1 MLWKMRAAAGPREVR
16 DMRYENGWIFADG
29 RFVRGGFSVEN
40 GRFAHVLEDVPGP
53 AEDLDGAL
61 VIPGLVDI
69 HVHGCAGADFSDGD
83 YAGLVRMARY
93 LARRGVTSFAPAS
106 MTLPYDAL
114 DKAFH
119 AAARLRREG
128 LADGARLVGIQ
139 MEGPFLSR
147 EKRGSQNPAY
157 LRLPDWDRFLRLY
170 DAAEG
175 LLRIVDV
182 APELPGAAEFTR
194 RASEKCRVSVAH
206 TAAGYDQAAAVFDAG
221 ATHLTHLF
229 NAMSGIH
236 HRHPGPIG
244 AASERENVTAE
255 LICDGIHVHPSAVRM
270 AFRLFPG
277 RICLISDA
285 LRCCG
290 MADGSYSLGGQEI
303 LLSGGVARLTGG
315 AIAGS
320 AANLYQ
326 CMRRA
331 VSFGIPREQAVW
343 AATALP
349 ARVIGRESETG
360 AIADGRAADFVICG
374 GELEP
379 RAVYL
384 GGKRL
389 EQSPGP
395 FAPSR

>member
-1 MLWKMRAAAGPREVR
+1 MRAAAGPREVR

-93 LARRGVTSFAPAS
+93 LARQGVTSFAPAS

-128 LADGARLVGIQ
+128 LADGARLMGIQ

-182 APELPGAAEFTR
+182 APELPGAVEFTR

-315 AIAGS
+315 TIAGS
-320 AANLYQ
+320 AADLYQ

-379 RAVYL
+379 EAVYL

-389 EQSPGP
+389 EQSAGP
-395 FAPSR
+395 FAPNR

>member
-1 MLWKMRAAAGPREVR
+1 
-16 DMRYENGWIFADG
+16 MRYENGWIFADG

-40 GRFAHVLEDVPGP
+40 GRFAHVLENVPGP

-83 YAGLVRMARY
+83 YAGLVRMARH

-128 LADGARLVGIQ
+128 LADGARLMGIQ

-182 APELPGAAEFTR
+182 APELPGAVEFTR

-320 AANLYQ
+320 AADLYQ

-379 RAVYL
+379 EAVYL

-389 EQSPGP
+389 EQSVGP
-395 FAPSR
+395 FAPSL

>member
-1 MLWKMRAAAGPREVR
+1 
-16 DMRYENGWIFADG
+16 MRYENGWIFADG
-29 RFVRGGFSVEN
+29 RFVRGGFCVEN

-128 LADGARLVGIQ
+128 LADGARLMGIQ

-182 APELPGAAEFTR
+182 APELPGAVEFTR

-206 TAAGYDQAAAVFDAG
+206 TAAGYDQAAAAFDAG

-320 AANLYQ
+320 AADLYQ

-379 RAVYL
+379 EAVYL

-389 EQSPGP
+389 EQSAGP
-395 FAPSR
+395 FAPSL

>member
-1 MLWKMRAAAGPREVR
+1 
-16 DMRYENGWIFADG
+16 MRYENGWIFADG
-29 RFVRGGFSVEN
+29 RFARGGFSVEN

-128 LADGARLVGIQ
+128 LADGARLMGIQ

-270 AFRLFPG
+270 AFRLFPR

-320 AANLYQ
+320 AADLYQ

-379 RAVYL
+379 EAVYL

-389 EQSPGP
+389 EQSAGP

>member
-1 MLWKMRAAAGPREVR
+1 
-16 DMRYENGWIFADG
+16 MRYENGWIFADG

-83 YAGLVRMARY
+83 YAGLVRMARH

-128 LADGARLVGIQ
+128 LADGARLMGIQ

-157 LRLPDWDRFLRLY
+157 LRLQDWDRFLRLY

-182 APELPGAAEFTR
+182 APELPGAVEFTR

-320 AANLYQ
+320 AADLYQ

-379 RAVYL
+379 EAVYL

-389 EQSPGP
+389 EQSVGP

>member
-1 MLWKMRAAAGPREVR
+1 
-16 DMRYENGWIFADG
+16 MRYENGWVFADG

-106 MTLPYDAL
+106 MTLPYNAL
-114 DKAFH
+114 DRAFH

-128 LADGARLVGIQ
+128 LADGARLMGIQ

-182 APELPGAAEFTR
+182 APELPGAVEFTR

-320 AANLYQ
+320 AADLYQ

-379 RAVYL
+379 EAVYL

-389 EQSPGP
+389 EQSAGP
-395 FAPSR
+395 FAPGR

>member
-1 MLWKMRAAAGPREVR
+1 MRAAAGPREVR

-93 LARRGVTSFAPAS
+93 LARQGVTSFAPAS

-128 LADGARLVGIQ
+128 LADGARLMGIQ

-182 APELPGAAEFTR
+182 APELPGAVEFTR

-315 AIAGS
+315 TIAGS
-320 AANLYQ
+320 AADLYQ

-379 RAVYL
+379 EAVYL

-389 EQSPGP
+389 EQSAGP
-395 FAPSR
+395 FAPGR

>member
-1 MLWKMRAAAGPREVR
+1 
-16 DMRYENGWIFADG
+16 MRYENGWIFADG
-29 RFVRGGFSVEN
+29 RFARGGFSVEN

-128 LADGARLVGIQ
+128 LADGARLMGIQ

-270 AFRLFPG
+270 AFRLFPR

-303 LLSGGVARLTGG
+303 LLSGGVARLTDG

-320 AANLYQ
+320 AADLYQ

-379 RAVYL
+379 EAVYL

-389 EQSPGP
+389 EQSAGP

>member
-1 MLWKMRAAAGPREVR
+1 
-16 DMRYENGWIFADG
+16 MRYENGWIFADG

-83 YAGLVRMARY
+83 YAGLVRMARH

-128 LADGARLVGIQ
+128 LADGARLMGIQ

-182 APELPGAAEFTR
+182 APELPGAVEFTR

-320 AANLYQ
+320 AADLYQ

-374 GELEP
+374 GELELE
-379 RAVYL
+379 AVYL

-389 EQSPGP
+389 EQSVGP

>member
-1 MLWKMRAAAGPREVR
+1 
-16 DMRYENGWIFADG
+16 MRYENGWIFADG

-40 GRFAHVLEDVPGP
+40 GRFAHVLEDIPGP

-128 LADGARLVGIQ
+128 LADGARLMGIQ

-182 APELPGAAEFTR
+182 APELPGAVEFTR

-315 AIAGS
+315 TIAGS
-320 AANLYQ
+320 AADLYQ

-379 RAVYL
+379 EAVYL

-389 EQSPGP
+389 EQSAGP
-395 FAPSR
+395 FAPSL

>member
-1 MLWKMRAAAGPREVR
+1 
-16 DMRYENGWIFADG
+16 MRYENGWIFADG

-128 LADGARLVGIQ
+128 LADGARLMGIQ

-182 APELPGAAEFTR
+182 APELPGAVEFTR

-315 AIAGS
+315 TIAGS
-320 AANLYQ
+320 AADLYQ

-379 RAVYL
+379 EAVYL

-389 EQSPGP
+389 EQGAGP
-395 FAPSR
+395 FAPGR

>member
-1 MLWKMRAAAGPREVR
+1 
-16 DMRYENGWIFADG
+16 MRYENGWIFADG

-114 DKAFH
+114 DKAFR

-128 LADGARLVGIQ
+128 LADGARLMGIQ

-182 APELPGAAEFTR
+182 APELPGAVEFTR

-206 TAAGYDQAAAVFDAG
+206 TAAGYDQATAVFDAG

-244 AASERENVTAE
+244 VASERENVTAE

-320 AANLYQ
+320 AADLYQ

-379 RAVYL
+379 EAVYL

-389 EQSPGP
+389 EQSVGP
-395 FAPSR
+395 FVPSR

>member
-1 MLWKMRAAAGPREVR
+1 
-16 DMRYENGWIFADG
+16 MRYENGWIFADG

-40 GRFAHVLEDVPGP
+40 GRFAHVLEDIPGP

-128 LADGARLVGIQ
+128 LADGARLMGIQ

-182 APELPGAAEFTR
+182 APELPGAVEFTR

-303 LLSGGVARLTGG
+303 LLFGGVARLTGG
-315 AIAGS
+315 TIAGS
-320 AANLYQ
+320 AADLYQ

-360 AIADGRAADFVICG
+360 AIADGRTADFVICG

-379 RAVYL
+379 EAVYL

-389 EQSPGP
+389 EQSAGP

>member
-1 MLWKMRAAAGPREVR
+1 
-16 DMRYENGWIFADG
+16 MRYENGWIFADG

-53 AEDLDGAL
+53 AENLDGAL

-128 LADGARLVGIQ
+128 LADGARLMGIQ

-182 APELPGAAEFTR
+182 APELPGAVEFTR

-320 AANLYQ
+320 AADLYQ

-379 RAVYL
+379 EAVYL

-389 EQSPGP
+389 EQSVGP

>member
-1 MLWKMRAAAGPREVR
+1 
-16 DMRYENGWIFADG
+16 MRYENGWIFADG

-114 DKAFH
+114 DKGFR

-128 LADGARLVGIQ
+128 LADGARLMGIQ

-182 APELPGAAEFTR
+182 APELPGAVEFTR

-320 AANLYQ
+320 AADLYQ

-379 RAVYL
+379 EAVYL

-389 EQSPGP
+389 EQSVGP
-395 FAPSR
+395 FVPSR

>member
-1 MLWKMRAAAGPREVR
+1 
-16 DMRYENGWIFADG
+16 MRYENGWIFADG
-29 RFVRGGFSVEN
+29 RFARGGFSVEN

-128 LADGARLVGIQ
+128 LADGARLMGIQ

-182 APELPGAAEFTR
+182 APELPGAVEFTC

-320 AANLYQ
+320 AADLYQ

-379 RAVYL
+379 EAVYL

-389 EQSPGP
+389 EQSAGP
-395 FAPSR
+395 FAPNR

>member
-1 MLWKMRAAAGPREVR
+1 
-16 DMRYENGWIFADG
+16 MRYENGWIFADG

-128 LADGARLVGIQ
+128 LADGARLIGIQ

-147 EKRGSQNPAY
+147 EKRGSQNLAY

-182 APELPGAAEFTR
+182 APELPGAVEFTR

-320 AANLYQ
+320 AADLYQ

-379 RAVYL
+379 EAVYL

-389 EQSPGP
+389 EQSAGP
-395 FAPSR
+395 FAPNR

>member
-1 MLWKMRAAAGPREVR
+1 
-16 DMRYENGWIFADG
+16 MRYENGWIFADG

-93 LARRGVTSFAPAS
+93 LARQGVTSFAPAS

-128 LADGARLVGIQ
+128 LADGARLMGIQ

-182 APELPGAAEFTR
+182 APELPGAVEFTR

-290 MADGSYSLGGQEI
+290 MADGPYSLGGQEI

-320 AANLYQ
+320 AADLYQ

-379 RAVYL
+379 EAVYL

-389 EQSPGP
+389 EQSAGP

>member
-1 MLWKMRAAAGPREVR
+1 MLWKMRAAAGLREVR
-16 DMRYENGWIFADG
+16 NMRYENGWIFVNG
-29 RFVRGGFSVEN
+29 RFAWGGFSVES

-69 HVHGCAGADFSDGD
+69 HIHGCAGDDFSDGD
-83 YAGLVRMARY
+83 YAGLVHMARY

-114 DKAFH
+114 DKAFRT
-119 AAARLRREG
+119 AARLHREG

-157 LRLPDWDRFLRLY
+157 LRLPDWDRLLRLY

-290 MADGSYSLGGQEI
+290 MADGTYSLGGQEI

-320 AANLYQ
+320 AADLYQ

-379 RAVYL
+379 EAVYL

-389 EQSPGP
+389 EQSVGP

>member
-1 MLWKMRAAAGPREVR
+1 
-16 DMRYENGWIFADG
+16 MRYENGWIFADG
-29 RFVRGGFSVEN
+29 RFARGGFSVEN

-128 LADGARLVGIQ
+128 LADGARLMGIQ

-182 APELPGAAEFTR
+182 APELPGAVEFTR

-320 AANLYQ
+320 AADLYQ

-379 RAVYL
+379 EAVYL

-389 EQSPGP
+389 EQSVGP
-395 FAPSR
+395 FAPGR

>member
-1 MLWKMRAAAGPREVR
+1 
-16 DMRYENGWIFADG
+16 MRYENGWIFADG

-128 LADGARLVGIQ
+128 LADGARLMGIQ

-182 APELPGAAEFTR
+182 APELPGAVEFPR

-320 AANLYQ
+320 AADLYQ

-379 RAVYL
+379 EAVYL

-389 EQSPGP
+389 EQSAGP

>member
-1 MLWKMRAAAGPREVR
+1 
-16 DMRYENGWIFADG
+16 MRYENGWIFADG
-29 RFVRGGFSVEN
+29 RFARGGFSVEN

-119 AAARLRREG
+119 AAARLHREG
-128 LADGARLVGIQ
+128 LADGARLMGIQ

-182 APELPGAAEFTR
+182 APELPGAVEFTR

-320 AANLYQ
+320 AADLYQ

-379 RAVYL
+379 EAVYL

-389 EQSPGP
+389 EQSVGP

>member
-1 MLWKMRAAAGPREVR
+1 
-16 DMRYENGWIFADG
+16 MRYENGWIFADG

-119 AAARLRREG
+119 AAARLHREG
-128 LADGARLVGIQ
+128 LADGARLMGIQ

-182 APELPGAAEFTR
+182 APELPGAVEFTR

-290 MADGSYSLGGQEI
+290 MADGSNSLGGQEI

-320 AANLYQ
+320 AADLYQ

-379 RAVYL
+379 EAVYL

-389 EQSPGP
+389 EQSVGP

>member
-1 MLWKMRAAAGPREVR
+1 
-16 DMRYENGWIFADG
+16 MRYENGWIFADG

-83 YAGLVRMARY
+83 YEGLVRMARH

-119 AAARLRREG
+119 AAARLHREG
-128 LADGARLVGIQ
+128 LADGARLMGIQ

-182 APELPGAAEFTR
+182 APELPGAVEFTR

-320 AANLYQ
+320 AADLYQ

-379 RAVYL
+379 EAVYL

-389 EQSPGP
+389 EQSVGP

>member
-1 MLWKMRAAAGPREVR
+1 
-16 DMRYENGWIFADG
+16 MRYENGWIFADG

-119 AAARLRREG
+119 AAARLHREG
-128 LADGARLVGIQ
+128 LADGARLMGIQ

-182 APELPGAAEFTR
+182 APELPGAVEFTR

-320 AANLYQ
+320 AADLYQ

-379 RAVYL
+379 EAVYL

-389 EQSPGP
+389 EQSVGP
-395 FAPSR
+395 FAPIR

>member
-1 MLWKMRAAAGPREVR
+1 
-16 DMRYENGWIFADG
+16 MRYENGWIFADG

-40 GRFAHVLEDVPGP
+40 GRFAHVLEDIPGP

-83 YAGLVRMARY
+83 YAGLVRMARH

-128 LADGARLVGIQ
+128 LADGARLMGIQ

-182 APELPGAAEFTR
+182 APELPGAVEFTR

-315 AIAGS
+315 TIAGS
-320 AANLYQ
+320 AADLYQ

-379 RAVYL
+379 EAVYL

-389 EQSPGP
+389 EQSAGP

>member
-1 MLWKMRAAAGPREVR
+1 
-16 DMRYENGWIFADG
+16 MRYENGWIFADG

-53 AEDLDGAL
+53 EEDLDGAL

-128 LADGARLVGIQ
+128 LADGARLMGIQ

-157 LRLPDWDRFLRLY
+157 LRLPDWDSFLRLY

-182 APELPGAAEFTR
+182 APELPGAVEFTR

-320 AANLYQ
+320 AADLYQ

-379 RAVYL
+379 EAVYL

-389 EQSPGP
+389 EQSVGP

>member
-1 MLWKMRAAAGPREVR
+1 
-16 DMRYENGWIFADG
+16 MRYENGWIFADG

-128 LADGARLVGIQ
+128 LADGARLMGIQ

-182 APELPGAAEFTR
+182 APELPGAVEFTR

-320 AANLYQ
+320 AADLYQ
-326 CMRRA
+326 CMHRA

-379 RAVYL
+379 EAVYL

-389 EQSPGP
+389 EQSVGP

>member
-1 MLWKMRAAAGPREVR
+1 
-16 DMRYENGWIFADG
+16 MRYENGWIFADG
-29 RFVRGGFSVEN
+29 RFARGGFSVEN

-128 LADGARLVGIQ
+128 LADGARLMGIQ

-182 APELPGAAEFTR
+182 APELPGAVEFTR

-206 TAAGYDQAAAVFDAG
+206 TAAEYDQAAAVFDAG

-315 AIAGS
+315 TIAGS
-320 AANLYQ
+320 AADLYQ

-379 RAVYL
+379 EAVYL

-389 EQSPGP
+389 EQGVGP

>member
-1 MLWKMRAAAGPREVR
+1 
-16 DMRYENGWIFADG
+16 MRYENGWIFADG

-119 AAARLRREG
+119 AAARLHREG
-128 LADGARLVGIQ
+128 LADGARLMGIQ

-182 APELPGAAEFTR
+182 APELPGAVEFTR

-270 AFRLFPG
+270 VFRLFPG

-320 AANLYQ
+320 AADLYQ

-379 RAVYL
+379 EAVYL

-389 EQSPGP
+389 EQSAGP
-395 FAPSR
+395 FAPGR

>member
-1 MLWKMRAAAGPREVR
+1 
-16 DMRYENGWIFADG
+16 MRYENGWIFADG

-40 GRFAHVLEDVPGP
+40 GRFAHVLENVPGP

-128 LADGARLVGIQ
+128 LADGARLMGIQ

-182 APELPGAAEFTR
+182 APELPGAVEFTR

-320 AANLYQ
+320 AADLYQ

-343 AATALP
+343 ASTALP

-379 RAVYL
+379 EAVYL

-389 EQSPGP
+389 EQSVGP

>member
-1 MLWKMRAAAGPREVR
+1 
-16 DMRYENGWIFADG
+16 MRYENGWIFADG

-93 LARRGVTSFAPAS
+93 LARQGVTSFAPAS

-128 LADGARLVGIQ
+128 LADGARLMGVQ

-182 APELPGAAEFTR
+182 APELPGAVEFTR

-320 AANLYQ
+320 AADLYQ

-379 RAVYL
+379 EAVYL

-389 EQSPGP
+389 EQGVGP

>member
-1 MLWKMRAAAGPREVR
+1 
-16 DMRYENGWIFADG
+16 MRYENGWIFADG

-128 LADGARLVGIQ
+128 LADGARLMGIQ

-182 APELPGAAEFTR
+182 APELPGAVEFTR

-320 AANLYQ
+320 AADLYQ

-379 RAVYL
+379 EVVYL

-389 EQSPGP
+389 EQGVGP

>member
-1 MLWKMRAAAGPREVR
+1 
-16 DMRYENGWIFADG
+16 MRYENGWIFADG

-128 LADGARLVGIQ
+128 LADGARLMGIQ

-182 APELPGAAEFTR
+182 APELPGAVEFTR

-303 LLSGGVARLTGG
+303 VLSGGVARLTGG

-320 AANLYQ
+320 AADLYQ

-379 RAVYL
+379 EAVYL

-389 EQSPGP
+389 EQSVGP

>member
-1 MLWKMRAAAGPREVR
+1 
-16 DMRYENGWIFADG
+16 MRYENGWIFADG
-29 RFVRGGFSVEN
+29 RFARGGFSVEN

-128 LADGARLVGIQ
+128 LADGARLMGIQ

-182 APELPGAAEFTR
+182 APELPGAVEFTR

-236 HRHPGPIG
+236 HRYPGPIG

-320 AANLYQ
+320 AADLYQ

-379 RAVYL
+379 EAVYL

-389 EQSPGP
+389 EQSVGP

>member
-1 MLWKMRAAAGPREVR
+1 
-16 DMRYENGWIFADG
+16 MRYENGWIFADG
-29 RFVRGGFSVEN
+29 RFARGGFSVEN

-119 AAARLRREG
+119 AVARLRREG
-128 LADGARLVGIQ
+128 LADGARLMGIQ

-182 APELPGAAEFTR
+182 APELPGAVEFTR

-320 AANLYQ
+320 AADLYQ

-379 RAVYL
+379 EAVYL

-389 EQSPGP
+389 EQSVGP
-395 FAPSR
+395 FAPSQ

>member
-1 MLWKMRAAAGPREVR
+1 
-16 DMRYENGWIFADG
+16 MRYENGWIFADG

-40 GRFAHVLEDVPGP
+40 GQFAHVLEDVPGP

-128 LADGARLVGIQ
+128 LADGARLMGIQ

-182 APELPGAAEFTR
+182 APELPGAVEFTR

-320 AANLYQ
+320 AADLYQ

-379 RAVYL
+379 EAVYL

-389 EQSPGP
+389 AQSVGP

>member
-1 MLWKMRAAAGPREVR
+1 
-16 DMRYENGWIFADG
+16 MRYENGWIFADG

-40 GRFAHVLEDVPGP
+40 GRFAHVLEDIPGP

-128 LADGARLVGIQ
+128 LADGARLMGIQ

-182 APELPGAAEFTR
+182 APELPGAVEFTR

-320 AANLYQ
+320 AADLCQ

-379 RAVYL
+379 EAVYL

-389 EQSPGP
+389 EQSAGP

>member
-1 MLWKMRAAAGPREVR
+1 
-16 DMRYENGWIFADG
+16 MRYENGWIFADG

-83 YAGLVRMARY
+83 YAGLVRMARH

-128 LADGARLVGIQ
+128 LADGARLMGIQ

-182 APELPGAAEFTR
+182 APELPGAVEFTR

-315 AIAGS
+315 TIAGS
-320 AANLYQ
+320 AADLYQ

-379 RAVYL
+379 EAVYL
-384 GGKRL
+384 SGKRL
-389 EQSPGP
+389 EQSVGP

>member
-1 MLWKMRAAAGPREVR
+1 
-16 DMRYENGWIFADG
+16 MRYENGWIFADG

-119 AAARLRREG
+119 AAARLHREG
-128 LADGARLVGIQ
+128 LADGARLMGIQ

-182 APELPGAAEFTR
+182 APELPGAVEFTR

-285 LRCCG
+285 MRCCG

-320 AANLYQ
+320 AADLYQ

-379 RAVYL
+379 EAVYL

-389 EQSPGP
+389 EQSVGP